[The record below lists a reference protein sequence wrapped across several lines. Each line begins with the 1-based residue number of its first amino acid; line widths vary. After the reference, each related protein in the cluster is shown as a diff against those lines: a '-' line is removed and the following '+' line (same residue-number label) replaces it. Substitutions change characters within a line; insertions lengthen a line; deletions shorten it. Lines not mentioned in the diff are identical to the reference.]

1 MARQPNCIHLSISKE
16 AAENNGITEWHCD
29 EFDWTEPTFRPS
41 TITGHQERNTELFE
55 QCRGCPR
62 KNDVL
67 PPESIIEE
75 QEATDEDFLAN
86 IASYIVNHWQQDNN

>member
-67 PPESIIEE
+67 AIPVMLILQAISSITGSKTITESQKEE
-75 QEATDEDFLAN
+75 TA
-86 IASYIVNHWQQDNN
+86 